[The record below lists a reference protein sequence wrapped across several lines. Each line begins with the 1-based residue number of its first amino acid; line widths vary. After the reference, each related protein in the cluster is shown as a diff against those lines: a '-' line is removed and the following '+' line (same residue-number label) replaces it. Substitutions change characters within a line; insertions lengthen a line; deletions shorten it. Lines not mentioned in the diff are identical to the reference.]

1 MRRLREAREFSSCGE
16 FLGAV
21 RPREGKCLIL
31 DVHIPGMSGLELLE
45 NFAPQP
51 RRARPA
57 HRRVAAPVTPRYA
70 RFAVARAGQRG
81 DPGFDTAWKLANVGR
96 IPCPPR
102 EGCEPGVL
110 DMNEMQVPQPEQVA
124 AAPLPS
130 RRGDPLRRWTLAI
143 LVVCVLLFGWTLIA
157 DRLTPYTSDAS
168 VRTFVVRIRP
178 EVSGKII
185 EVAVHDNQIVRTGDL
200 LYRIDPIPFRI
211 AVERAE
217 AKLAAAGQAVGAS
230 TAAVDEAQAQ
240 LVREIA
246 QRDNVREQAARVF
259 ELVRVGVYAASK
271 GDQARSE
278 LDTAEAQVQR
288 ARAALEQARQ
298 ALGPQGADNPQI
310 REALAALEQA
320 RLDLTRTTL
329 LAPDDGVVS
338 NLQLNIGQFAAA
350 GQPALTFLDARLVWL
365 QAFVRENSLEYIR
378 PGVQAEV
385 VLDVLPGRVL
395 PARVESLGWGVGE
408 GDVDSTTGLPKT
420 RQGTG
425 GWLAPAQRFPV
436 QLAFETAGGPPRG
449 VRYNARASVILYTGD
464 HPVFNALAWVWIRV
478 IAVLTYVS

>member
-102 EGCEPGVL
+102 EGYEPGVL

-240 LVREIA
+240 LVQEIA

-271 GDQARSE
+271 GDQAQSE

-288 ARAALEQARQ
+288 AQASLEQARQ

-310 REALAALEQA
+310 REALAALEGA
-320 RLDLTRTTL
+320 RLGLSRTTL
-329 LAPDDGVVS
+329 RAPGDGVVT

-350 GQPALTFLDARLVWL
+350 GRPALTFLDARLVWL
-365 QAFVRENSLEYIR
+365 EAFVRENSLEYISPVRGPRWCSTSCPAVCCRRGWRASAGGSARAMWIPR
-378 PGVQAEV
+378 PGCRRHTRAPA
-385 VLDVLPGRVL
+385 DGSHRRSASRCSWRSRL
-395 PARVESLGWGVGE
+395 PAGHH
-408 GDVDSTTGLPKT
+408 TGCATMP
-420 RQGTG
+420 
-425 GWLAPAQRFPV
+425 APASSS
-436 QLAFETAGGPPRG
+436 T
-449 VRYNARASVILYTGD
+449 RASTRSLMRSPG
-464 HPVFNALAWVWIRV
+464 
-478 IAVLTYVS
+478 SGSG